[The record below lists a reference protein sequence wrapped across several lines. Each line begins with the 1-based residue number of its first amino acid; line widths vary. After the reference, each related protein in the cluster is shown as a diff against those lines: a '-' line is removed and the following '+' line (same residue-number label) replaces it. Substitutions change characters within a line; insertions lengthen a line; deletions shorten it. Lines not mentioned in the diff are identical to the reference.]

1 MSATVLL
8 LFAQAVLG
16 TAAGRGVPGIRPD
29 DTLTRR
35 ASAPVAAPPLRSD
48 AATPSATEETA
59 RPDSEEVARPDS
71 EEASR
76 PDNPRLRRAQER
88 AARRQARRNAA
99 AADTPAVP
107 RDTLA
112 ADTLAADTLAAD
124 TMQRDTARKPRK
136 ATGFLDGAIEG
147 KSTDSLVYDVRNKL
161 VYVYNEGD
169 VTYQNSNLKADFM
182 RIDMTDKTVF
192 AYGKPDSLDGKA
204 IVTKPEFSDGSASYQ
219 MDTITY
225 NFATEKAKIKGVATQ
240 QGDGW
245 LVGGSVKKMPD
256 NTINI
261 QDGMYTTCDET
272 DHPHFYLAMTKAK
285 VQPGKKVI
293 TGPAYLVM
301 EDVPIYFLGIP
312 FGFFPI
318 NMGPK
323 SGLLMPSYGEDGT
336 RGFFLRDLGYYITLG
351 DYADLAVRGGFYTL
365 GSWEASAASRY
376 IKRYKYSGSF
386 NIQYSNIKTG
396 EKGEPDYLKQSN
408 FRVQWTHSQDAK
420 ANPGSTFSASVNFA
434 TSGYNRYSANT
445 LNDILSTQTNS
456 SISYSKSWTG
466 TPFSL
471 SANMAISQNS
481 SNQSISLTLP
491 TVVFNVSRIYPFK
504 RKEKT
509 GKDRWYEKISMQYTG
524 KMTNSVTTTE
534 SEIFTKKTLENM
546 KNGIEHSIPVSA
558 SFNVFNY
565 INLSPSFNYNE
576 KWFFKKVEYEWNP
589 MTNKVDTMANEYGFY
604 RLYNYSM
611 SVSASTTVYGMYD
624 FTKKKRDRKIQ
635 AIRHVLTP
643 SIGFSYTPDFGDF
656 KYGYY
661 KSLQRD
667 SLGTTQTYSPY
678 AQNAY
683 SVPSS
688 GRNMS
693 MNFSL
698 SQNLE
703 MKVLSKRDTSG
714 VKKIKLIDE
723 LRISG
728 SYNFLADSMRLSTIP
743 ISFRTTLFGNFGIN
757 LSATL
762 DPYRLTPD
770 GKRINKLFF
779 PGRIVSTGW
788 SFGYTFKSR
797 DDRSQTAINDI
808 TSIPPEYMNPFYDP
822 YGTMDPVLRRQYM
835 AQTYYDFSLPWNFG
849 FNYTVNYS
857 ITTGNYPPKGYK
869 KNVTQTVGFNG
880 SLNLTPKMGITFQ
893 GGYDIKANRLTTSS
907 VSITRDLHCWQ
918 MSFSWIPFGTYRSW
932 SFNIGV
938 KAASLSDLKYDKSQ
952 SMYENMY

>member
-29 DTLTRR
+29 DTLTLR
-35 ASAPVAAPPLRSD
+35 ASIPVAVPPLRSD
-48 AATPSATEETA
+48 AATPSATEET
-59 RPDSEEVARPDS
+59 ARPDS

-107 RDTLA
+107 R
-112 ADTLAADTLAAD
+112 DTLAADTLAAD

-312 FGFFPI
+312 YGFFPI

>member
-29 DTLTRR
+29 DTLTLR
-35 ASAPVAAPPLRSD
+35 ASAPVAASPLRSD
-48 AATPSATEETA
+48 AATPSDTEEA
-59 RPDSEEVARPDS
+59 ARPDS
-71 EEASR
+71 EEAAR
-76 PDNPRLRRAQER
+76 PGNPRLRRAQER

-107 RDTLA
+107 RDTP
-112 ADTLAADTLAAD
+112 AADTLAAD

-312 FGFFPI
+312 YGFFPI

-688 GRNMS
+688 GRAMS

-857 ITTGNYPPKGYK
+857 ISTGNYPPKGYK

>member
-1 MSATVLL
+1 MLL

-29 DTLTRR
+29 DTLTLR
-35 ASAPVAAPPLRSD
+35 ASAPVAASPLRSD
-48 AATPSATEETA
+48 AATPSDTEEA
-59 RPDSEEVARPDS
+59 ARPDS
-71 EEASR
+71 EEAAR

-99 AADTPAVP
+99 AADAPAVP

-112 ADTLAADTLAAD
+112 ADTLAADT
-124 TMQRDTARKPRK
+124 MRRDTARKPRK

-312 FGFFPI
+312 YGFFPI

-678 AQNAY
+678 AVNAY

>member
-29 DTLTRR
+29 DTLTLR
-35 ASAPVAAPPLRSD
+35 ASAPVAASPLRSD
-48 AATPSATEETA
+48 AATPSDTEEA
-59 RPDSEEVARPDS
+59 ARPDS
-71 EEASR
+71 EEAAH

-107 RDTLA
+107 RDTP
-112 ADTLAADTLAAD
+112 AADTLAAD

-240 QGDGW
+240 QGDGS

-312 FGFFPI
+312 YGFFPI

-678 AQNAY
+678 AVNAY

>member
-1 MSATVLL
+1 MLL

-29 DTLTRR
+29 DTLTLR
-35 ASAPVAAPPLRSD
+35 ASIPVAAPQFRSD

-59 RPDSEEVARPDS
+59 RPDSEEVALPDS

-99 AADTPAVP
+99 AADAPAVP
-107 RDTLA
+107 R
-112 ADTLAADTLAAD
+112 DTLAADTLAAD

-312 FGFFPI
+312 YGFFPI

-688 GRNMS
+688 GRAMS